1 MSRASMPKATLTAN
15 RISCCAATLR
25 INCANNK
32 ESTKI
37 IINEYQSIK
46 KLFIAKNL
54 HKSVNL

>member
-25 INCANNK
+25 INCANSK

-37 IINEYQSIK
+37 ITAECNLLKNCLLLKIYINQ
-46 KLFIAKNL
+46 
-54 HKSVNL
+54 